1 MKGSDSI
8 KDFKKKMLLLK
19 IILILAMSISA
30 IYAMNSEMTNGV
42 ISTGVVDI
50 KIDTYKIDS
59 GQEVSYGGEKKNVTQ
74 GEVVSIIPKIIN
86 CGESCFV
93 RVKVN
98 YVNSNIDFK
107 NYVTNFSSDLNKV
120 GEYYYYDKVLE
131 PNESIK
137 LFDTIKIPDNIY
149 DLITGNEVKLEIIA
163 EAIQDKNFEPDY
175 TLTDPWKN
183 VNPTK
188 CINTSYNIDTEGQYS
203 KIDIKYEDGINN
215 DIIIPEEFFE
225 DLKTAMPG
233 DTFVNYLK
241 IKNSNKKSV
250 KYFLNLQAE
259 DTSNAKNI
267 ELLSFIDLTITN
279 QEGKEIYAGK
289 LLNQDKILL
298 GKYSLEEGDKLAFKV
313 SVPNDLDNRYVNL
326 NPKLSLVFTADYEK
340 EKQDEEK
347 HIKNPITGDSIDWA
361 ITIFLLSSIGL
372 IVVIL
377 VDYFERRNI
386 DSINEKNFNL
396 NIPNNGKKGE
406 KHE

>member
-8 KDFKKKMLLLK
+8 KGFKKRMLLLR

-30 IYAMNSEMTNGV
+30 VYAMSNEMTNGI

-50 KIDTYKIDS
+50 KIDTYKIDN
-59 GQEVSYGGEKKNVTQ
+59 GQEVSFGDAKKDVTH
-74 GEVVSIIPKIIN
+74 GEVVSIIPKIAN
-86 CGESCFV
+86 YGESCYV

-98 YVNSNIDFK
+98 YVNSNTDFK

-120 GEYYYYDKVLE
+120 GEYYYYDKVLK

-137 LFDTIKIPDNIY
+137 LFDTIKIPDNVY

-175 TLTDPWKN
+175 TLADPWKN

-188 CINTSYNIDTEGQYS
+188 CINTAYNIDTEGQYS
-203 KIDIKYEDGINN
+203 KIDIKYEDNINN
-215 DIIIPEEFFE
+215 DIIVPEEFFNN
-225 DLKTAMPG
+225 LKTAMPG
-233 DTFVNYLK
+233 DTVVNYLE

-250 KYFLNLQAE
+250 KYFLKLGTE

-279 QEGKEIYAGK
+279 QEGNVIYTGK

-298 GKYSLEEGDKLAFKV
+298 GKYSLNEGDKFEFKV
-313 SVPNDLDNRYVNL
+313 SVPNDLDNEYVNL
-326 NPKLSLVFTADYEK
+326 NPKLSLIFTADYE
-340 EKQDEEK
+340 EEK
-347 HIKNPITGDSIDWA
+347 NIKNPMTGDSIDLT

-377 VDYFERRNI
+377 VEHFGRRNI
-386 DSINEKNFNL
+386 DSINKNNFNL

-406 KHE
+406 KNE